1 MWAKVGE
8 GQLIG
13 PELVQETTEK
23 ISQIKDRLKAARESS
38 RKDMPDK
45 KEASKFSVGDMSL
58 LNSVLLERC
67 VRFGK
72 KGKLAPRFVRPFEII
87 EKKCL
92 ADPTLKVP
100 LDEIRVYA
108 KLNFVEEPVEI
119 LEREFKKLKR
129 SRIAIV
135 KVRLPSVVRLLERMG
150 TPTQVCVWSCPNFSA
165 PAGRPFSSNS
175 PGVVTKMKQIIVM
188 IIEKTELLNHEL
200 VDLIVTSVRKENKIA
215 LPVCWQLGRE
225 VLKRCATQ
233 LKPHLPKKVAEEV
246 CSPLMETIPSTTD
259 MSKLR
264 EEASRKRKLECLD
277 GSRSI
282 PVAWTNE
289 RPLENK
295 ELNAII
301 GAWFT
306 LWRD

>member
-1 MWAKVGE
+1 
-8 GQLIG
+8 
-13 PELVQETTEK
+13 
-23 ISQIKDRLKAARESS
+23 
-38 RKDMPDK
+38 
-45 KEASKFSVGDMSL
+45 
-58 LNSVLLERC
+58 
-67 VRFGK
+67 
-72 KGKLAPRFVRPFEII
+72 
-87 EKKCL
+87 
-92 ADPTLKVP
+92 
-100 LDEIRVYA
+100 
-108 KLNFVEEPVEI
+108 
-119 LEREFKKLKR
+119 
-129 SRIAIV
+129 
-135 KVRLPSVVRLLERMG
+135 
-150 TPTQVCVWSCPNFSA
+150 
-165 PAGRPFSSNS
+165 
-175 PGVVTKMKQIIVM
+175 MKQIIVM

-215 LPVCWQLGRE
+215 SPVCWQLGRE

-277 GSRSI
+277 GSRII

>member
-1 MWAKVGE
+1 
-8 GQLIG
+8 
-13 PELVQETTEK
+13 
-23 ISQIKDRLKAARESS
+23 
-38 RKDMPDK
+38 
-45 KEASKFSVGDMSL
+45 
-58 LNSVLLERC
+58 
-67 VRFGK
+67 
-72 KGKLAPRFVRPFEII
+72 
-87 EKKCL
+87 
-92 ADPTLKVP
+92 
-100 LDEIRVYA
+100 
-108 KLNFVEEPVEI
+108 
-119 LEREFKKLKR
+119 
-129 SRIAIV
+129 
-135 KVRLPSVVRLLERMG
+135 
-150 TPTQVCVWSCPNFSA
+150 
-165 PAGRPFSSNS
+165 
-175 PGVVTKMKQIIVM
+175 MKQIIVM
-188 IIEKTELLNHEL
+188 IIEKTKLLNHEL
-200 VDLIVTSVRKENKIA
+200 VDLIVTSIA
-215 LPVCWQLGRE
+215 SPVCWQLGRE

-301 GAWFT
+301 GTWFT